1 MRILHVSKL
10 DKFIPAFIDLV
21 HDEFGVDNHFWWLE
35 GNFEKFPVKNS
46 PHIFRAQPL
55 SKTSPTTY
63 IQKIKFI
70 IELHRADKI
79 ILHGLF
85 TMQHVFFLWAMPWL
99 LRKCYWVMWGSDL
112 YLYKLGAKDWR
123 WKRNE
128 FFRRPVIKNIGHLV
142 TYIKGDVELA
152 RQWYGAKGEYVECLM
167 YPSNL
172 YKEYELS
179 SKKDSRLTIL
189 LGNSADP
196 TNNHSEVLQE
206 LAQFKD
212 KDIKVITP
220 LSYGDQNYA
229 QQIAQEGERLLG
241 DKYQA
246 LTEFMPF
253 DEYLKIL
260 AEVDVAIF
268 NHRRQQAMGNTI
280 TLLGLGKKVY
290 MRSDTTQWQFFGE
303 LGVEVADIN
312 CLEDTLFVNEFAS
325 SVPNKEKIKTY
336 FSKKNVLKQLG
347 HIFNG

>member
-1 MRILHVSKL
+1 MSEILHIGGN
-10 DKFIPAFIDLV
+10 DKFIAPFVELVKENFDFENHQFHLMVGIGEELNEPNIKYYPATITERLKYYLLAV
-21 HDEFGVDNHFWWLE
+21 I
-35 GNFEKFPVKNS
+35 KM
-46 PHIFRAQPL
+46 
-55 SKTSPTTY
+55 
-63 IQKIKFI
+63 QK
-70 IELHRADKI
+70 ADKI

-85 TMQHVFFLWAMPWL
+85 DWRLVFVLFWMPWVL
-99 LRKCYWVMWGSDL
+99 NKCYWVMWGGDL
-112 YLYKLGAKDWR
+112 YVQKLGVKDWR
-123 WKRNE
+123 WKRSE
-128 FFRRPVIKNIGHLV
+128 FFRKSVIKNIGHLV

-152 RQWYGAKGEYVECLM
+152 RQWYGAKGKYIECIM

-179 SKKDSRLTIL
+179 SKKDGRLTIL

-196 TNNHSEVLQE
+196 TNNHSEVLQK

-229 QQIAQEGERLLG
+229 QQVAQEGERLLG

-246 LTEFMPF
+246 LTEFLPF
-253 DEYLKIL
+253 DDYLKIL

-290 MRSDTTQWQFFGE
+290 MRSETTQWQLFQD
-303 LGVEVADIN
+303 LNIEVHDVVQ
-312 CLEDTLFVNEFAS
+312 LENTLLES
-325 SVPNKEKIKTY
+325 SSQSDQSNQKKIEQY
-336 FSKKNVLKQLG
+336 FSKENYLTQLNN
-347 HIFNG
+347 IFSA